1 MSIYGGKFADEN
13 FVFKHTQ
20 AGLLSMVRF
29 SRMFLDNKKKTKI
42 FYFRRIVEEIQMVVN
57 FLLHVRIV
65 NFLMENMW
73 FLVSY

>member
-20 AGLLSMVRF
+20 AGLLSMVRN
-29 SRMFLDNKKKTKI
+29 SRMILEEKKNDI
-42 FYFRRIVEEIQMVVN
+42 FYSRRIVEKIQMVAN

-65 NFLMENMW
+65 NFLMENML

>member
-20 AGLLSMVRF
+20 AGLLSMVRI
-29 SRMFLDNKKKTKI
+29 SRMILQKKNDV
-42 FYFRRIVEEIQMVVN
+42 FYSRRIVEKIQMVVN

-65 NFLMENMW
+65 NFLMENML
-73 FLVSY
+73 FLVNY

>member
-29 SRMFLDNKKKTKI
+29 SRMFLDNKKN
-42 FYFRRIVEEIQMVVN
+42 EN
-57 FLLHVRIV
+57 FL
-65 NFLMENMW
+65 F
-73 FLVSY
+73 

>member
-13 FVFKHTQ
+13 FVFKHNQ

-29 SRMFLDNKKKTKI
+29 SRMLLRKTEERT
-42 FYFRRIVEEIQMVVN
+42 FFVYRQIVEEIQMVVN
-57 FLLHVRIV
+57 FLLHVLIV
-65 NFLMENMW
+65 NFSMENMW